1 MRRTTLQSSMH
12 RRARPLSRDEGRARA
27 SSAVERGVANPES
40 RRDSSLCATARCPIL
55 LPRIIPLKSSL
66 DIRRHD
72 DIPLCRRRRVA
83 FPQSSPALSRNEK
96 CAGGMSVAK
105 HDVIGALGEKS
116 HYKKQLDDRIGA
128 SIIADRESRG
138 WGALPSTTEIR
149 LQAFTMPAFATI
161 SAVNPAAQHAED
173 FS

>member
-40 RRDSSLCATARCPIL
+40 RRDSSLGAAAGRPFL
-55 LPRIIPLKSSL
+55 LPRIISFKSSL
-66 DIRRHD
+66 DVCGRD
-72 DIPLCRRRRVA
+72 DIARCRRRRVA

-116 HYKKQLDDRIGA
+116 HYKTQLDDRIGA
-128 SIIADRESRG
+128 SIIADRDSRC
-138 WGALPSTTEIR
+138 WGAIPPTTKIR

>member
-105 HDVIGALGEKS
+105 HDVIGALGEKP
-116 HYKKQLDDRIGA
+116 HYKTQLDDRIGV
-128 SIIADRESRG
+128 SIIADRESRC
-138 WGALPSTTEIR
+138 WGRLRRPARPDFERSRCQPS
-149 LQAFTMPAFATI
+149 TI

>member
-27 SSAVERGVANPES
+27 SSAVERGVANPER
-40 RRDSSLCATARCPIL
+40 RRDSSLGATARGPIL

-66 DIRRHD
+66 DVCRHD

-96 CAGGMSVAK
+96 CAGEMSVAK
-105 HDVIGALGEKS
+105 HDMIGALEEKP
-116 HYKKQLDDRIGA
+116 HYKTQLDDRIGA
-128 SIIADRESRG
+128 SIIADRDSRCWGGDSADHQNPTSSVHDASLRHDLGGQSRG
-138 WGALPSTTEIR
+138 
-149 LQAFTMPAFATI
+149 ATR
-161 SAVNPAAQHAED
+161 
-173 FS
+173 

>member
-1 MRRTTLQSSMH
+1 MNRGPGNAADH
-12 RRARPLSRDEGRARA
+12 AAIFNA
-27 SSAVERGVANPES
+27 STSAVERGVANPES

-66 DIRRHD
+66 DICRHD

-105 HDVIGALGEKS
+105 HDVIGALGEKP
-116 HYKKQLDDRIGA
+116 HYKTQLDDRIGV
-128 SIIADRESRG
+128 SIIADRESRC
-138 WGALPSTTEIR
+138 WGRLRRPAKPDFERSRCQPS
-149 LQAFTMPAFATI
+149 TI